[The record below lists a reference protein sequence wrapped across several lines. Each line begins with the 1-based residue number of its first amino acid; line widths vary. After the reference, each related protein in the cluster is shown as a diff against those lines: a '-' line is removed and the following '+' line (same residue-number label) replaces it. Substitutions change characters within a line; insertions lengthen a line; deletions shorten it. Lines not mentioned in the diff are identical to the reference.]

1 MLQRLGFGG
10 GGEARQPRPN
20 FGQVD
25 APVAAVA
32 RTLQKHLAENDSAE
46 EAAHWTAVSEAFK
59 SGGCTRLHGDLRSLQ
74 QAVQNYE
81 KQGGQSFWAEL
92 LPFACSQ
99 ALRFDELFPEPIAI
113 VEETVAGKVCT
124 RACERARRLP
134 PFPHTSPYQLKPSRC
149 VCVRARVCVC
159 VCVSV
164 CLCVC
169 SRRMACRASWSGA
182 RRSACASRCSSTFL
196 SSTRFPVYTRLSS
209 PSLSL
214 SLSLSLCL
222 SLCTTEQSACLC
234 V

>member
-1 MLQRLGFGG
+1 M
-10 GGEARQPRPN
+10 
-20 FGQVD
+20 
-25 APVAAVA
+25 AAVA

-46 EAAHWTAVSEAFK
+46 EAAHWTALSEAFK

-124 RACERARRLP
+124 RACVRARRLP
-134 PFPHTSPYQLKPSRC
+134 PFPHTSPYKLKPSR
-149 VCVRARVCVC
+149 RAGWRVAHCGVEPGA
-159 VCVSV
+159 VPVHPGGQALSPLPRAS
-164 CLCVC
+164 LCVH
-169 SRRMACRASWSGA
+169 
-182 RRSACASRCSSTFL
+182 
-196 SSTRFPVYTRLSS
+196 
-209 PSLSL
+209 
-214 SLSLSLCL
+214 
-222 SLCTTEQSACLC
+222 TTEQSACLC

>member
-1 MLQRLGFGG
+1 MLRRLGFGG

-99 ALRFDELFPEPIAI
+99 ALRFDALFPEPIAI
-113 VEETVAGKVCT
+113 VEETVAGKVSLCLSVSLSLCLSLSL
-124 RACERARRLP
+124 ACVRGAVP
-134 PFPHTSPYQLKPSRC
+134 PFPHTSPYKLKPSRRAGWRVAHCGVEPGAVPVHPGGQALFPLPRASLC
-149 VCVRARVCVC
+149 VHMTEQ
-159 VCVSV
+159 SV
-164 CLCVC
+164 CLRV
-169 SRRMACRASWSGA
+169 
-182 RRSACASRCSSTFL
+182 
-196 SSTRFPVYTRLSS
+196 
-209 PSLSL
+209 
-214 SLSLSLCL
+214 
-222 SLCTTEQSACLC
+222 
-234 V
+234 